1 VTRNKFLARS
11 AESPYNLA
19 MASVVE
25 TAPLVLN
32 VGVVLTAAATM
43 GFAARK
49 LGLPSV
55 IGYLATGLLVSPFTP
70 GFVADNNQLALL
82 ADIGVVL
89 LLFEVGIEL
98 DLKRISREYRALLW
112 GVPTQMG
119 IGMLIGT
126 PIFLWMGIPIFGALL
141 LSLSIAMSSS
151 VVIVNIT
158 RSPRRT
164 TDTQTEEA
172 LLGWSLVQDIVGV
185 AAAAIILTLFGSSN
199 SSIFVA
205 VGGLVLFGA
214 VAFVASRI
222 LPIVLR
228 AVRWDKDFF
237 LIYSVAFGLV
247 LASLGTV
254 VFDIPMALAG
264 FVAGLAI
271 NNSRDSEEVRKAI
284 LPFRDLFAVLFF
296 VVIGTLIQPS
306 LFTNS
311 WRFALLILGLMIL
324 LKTLPTMGLA
334 RISRLKVKPI
344 RLGIGVS
351 QIGEFS
357 FVLGSLAYAEKII
370 SVYQYTGLLMAVV
383 LSIMAS
389 TILVRRA
396 PKRA

>member
-1 VTRNKFLARS
+1 
-11 AESPYNLA
+11 
-19 MASVVE
+19 MASIVD

-55 IGYLATGLLVSPFTP
+55 IGYLVTGLLVSPFTP

-119 IGMLIGT
+119 FGMVVGT
-126 PIFLWMGIPIFGALL
+126 PIFLWMGIPLYGALL

-158 RSPRRT
+158 RSPRRA

-185 AAAAIILTLFGSSN
+185 AAAAIVLTLFGSSN

-205 VGGLVLFGA
+205 VGGLIAFGA
-214 VAFVASRI
+214 IAIVASRI

-237 LIYSVAFGLV
+237 LIYSVSFGLV

-254 VFDIPMALAG
+254 VFEIPMALAG

-306 LFTNS
+306 LLEGS
-311 WRFALLILGLMIL
+311 WRFALLILGLMII
-324 LKTLPTMGLA
+324 LKTLPIMGLA
-334 RISRLKVKPI
+334 HLSSLKVKPM

-357 FVLGSLAYAEKII
+357 FVLGSLAYAEKVI

-396 PKRA
+396 PKHA

>member
-1 VTRNKFLARS
+1 
-11 AESPYNLA
+11 
-19 MASVVE
+19 MASIVE

-32 VGVVLTAAATM
+32 VGVVLAAAATM

-55 IGYLATGLLVSPFTP
+55 IGYLVTGLLVSPFTP

-119 IGMLIGT
+119 IGMLVGT
-126 PIFLWMGIPIFGALL
+126 PIFLWMGVPIFGALL

-172 LLGWSLVQDIVGV
+172 LLGWSLIQDIVGV

-237 LIYSVAFGLV
+237 LIYSVSFGLI

-306 LFTNS
+306 LLTNS

-324 LKTLPTMGLA
+324 LKTLPTMGIA
-334 RISRLKVKPI
+334 RISSLKVKPV

-357 FVLGSLAYAEKII
+357 FVLGSLAYAEKVI

>member
-1 VTRNKFLARS
+1 
-11 AESPYNLA
+11 
-19 MASVVE
+19 MASIVE

-43 GFAARK
+43 GFVARK

-55 IGYLATGLLVSPFTP
+55 IGYLVTGLIVSPFTP
-70 GFVADNNQLALL
+70 GFVAENNQLALL

-119 IGMLIGT
+119 IGMLVGT
-126 PIFLWMGIPIFGALL
+126 PIFLLMGIPIYGALL

-158 RSPRRT
+158 RSPRRV
-164 TDTQTEEA
+164 TDTNTEEA
-172 LLGWSLVQDIVGV
+172 LLGWSLIQDIVGV
-185 AAAAIILTLFGSSN
+185 AAAAIILTIFGSSN
-199 SSIFVA
+199 ASVFVA

-237 LIYSVAFGLV
+237 LIYSVSFGLV

-296 VVIGTLIQPS
+296 VVIGTLIQPALLS
-306 LFTNS
+306 NS

-324 LKTLPTMGLA
+324 VKTLPTMGLA
-334 RISRLKVKPI
+334 RISSLKVKPM

-357 FVLGSLAYAEKII
+357 FVLGSLAYSQEAI

>member
-1 VTRNKFLARS
+1 
-11 AESPYNLA
+11 

-55 IGYLATGLLVSPFTP
+55 IGYLVTGLLVSPFTP

-98 DLKRISREYRALLW
+98 DLKRISRQYRALLW
-112 GVPTQMG
+112 GVPAQMG
-119 IGMLIGT
+119 IGMLFGT

-237 LIYSVAFGLV
+237 LIYSVSFGLV

-296 VVIGTLIQPS
+296 VIIGTLIQPS

-334 RISRLKVKPI
+334 RISSLKVKPM

-357 FVLGSLAYAEKII
+357 FVLGSLAYAEKVI

-396 PKRA
+396 PRRA

>member
-1 VTRNKFLARS
+1 
-11 AESPYNLA
+11 
-19 MASVVE
+19 MASIVE

-55 IGYLATGLLVSPFTP
+55 IGYLVTGLIVSPFTP
-70 GFVADNNQLALL
+70 GFVAENNQLALL

-119 IGMLIGT
+119 IGMLVGT
-126 PIFLWMGIPIFGALL
+126 PIFLWLGIPIYGALL

-158 RSPRRT
+158 RSPRRV

-199 SSIFVA
+199 TSVFVA

-237 LIYSVAFGLV
+237 LIYSVSFGLV

-254 VFDIPMALAG
+254 VFEIPMALAG

-296 VVIGTLIQPS
+296 VVIGTLIQPALLS
-306 LFTNS
+306 SS

-324 LKTLPTMGLA
+324 VKTLPTMGIA
-334 RISRLKVKPI
+334 RISSLKVKPM

-357 FVLGSLAYAEKII
+357 FVLGSLAYSQEAI

-396 PKRA
+396 PKQA

>member
-1 VTRNKFLARS
+1 
-11 AESPYNLA
+11 

-43 GFAARK
+43 GFVARK

-55 IGYLATGLLVSPFTP
+55 IGYLVTGLLVSPFTP

-126 PIFLWMGIPIFGALL
+126 PIFLWMDIPIFGALL

-164 TDTQTEEA
+164 TDTHTEEA

-199 SSIFVA
+199 TSIFVA

-357 FVLGSLAYAEKII
+357 FVLGSLAYAEKVI

>member
-1 VTRNKFLARS
+1 
-11 AESPYNLA
+11 

-214 VAFVASRI
+214 VAFAASRI

>member
-1 VTRNKFLARS
+1 
-11 AESPYNLA
+11 

-164 TDTQTEEA
+164 TDTHTEEA

-357 FVLGSLAYAEKII
+357 FVLGSLAYAEKVI

-396 PKRA
+396 PKQA